1 MSAALPPAGV
11 ILLGGVHGA
20 LAAARTLGRK
30 GIPVIY
36 VSDDH
41 PLPRFSRYVRAHFT
55 WSGAQAPGAVQWLLD
70 LAASRGL
77 KDWMLIP
84 CADGDVKLIAENRE
98 MLQQAF
104 RVVSLGWDD
113 LKQLG
118 DKKLLA
124 GLAAQVGIPF
134 PRSYQVESV
143 ADLAALDPAFPV
155 LLKPA
160 QREARNS
167 FSQDKVW
174 RAETREEL
182 EILYRDAAAQSGASG
197 VVVQDYI
204 PGAGHEQYSYAGVWS
219 AGEPVADM
227 TVRRVRQYPSDF
239 GISCFIETVDEPRIR
254 DVAER
259 LLRAARYEGLVE
271 IDFKFDARDDQFKP
285 LDVNTRVW
293 AWIGLG
299 EAAGTD
305 FVTVLYRLAHG
316 ESPPVPA
323 ASKSH
328 RWMHV
333 LRDAPA
339 VLSLIRK
346 GQWRGGLPAYLADF
360 RSPLAWATF
369 AWDDPVPFLVE
380 IPVTA
385 FRILRRRISR
395 E

>member
-1 MSAALPPAGV
+1 MSAALSPAGV
-11 ILLGGVHGA
+11 VLLGGVHGA

-30 GIPVIY
+30 GIPVVY

-41 PLPRFSRYVRAHFT
+41 PLPRFSRYVRESFA
-55 WSGAQAPGAVQWLLD
+55 WSGAQAPGAAQWLLD
-70 LAASRGL
+70 LAAKRGL
-77 KDWMLIP
+77 KDWLLIP
-84 CADGDVKLIAENRE
+84 CADGDVKLIAENRDA
-98 MLQQAF
+98 LQKAF
-104 RVVSLGWDD
+104 RVVSLKWDD

-134 PRSYQVESV
+134 PRSYQVDSA
-143 ADLAALDPAFPV
+143 ADLAAIEPAFPV

-167 FSQDKVW
+167 FTQDKVW
-174 RAETREEL
+174 RADTRKEL
-182 EILYRDAAAQSGASG
+182 DTLYRDAAAHSGASG

-204 PGAGHEQYSYAGVWS
+204 PGEGHEQYSYAGVWS

-227 TVRRVRQYPSDF
+227 TVRRTRQYPSDF
-239 GISCFIETVDEPRIR
+239 GISCFIEIVDEPRIR
-254 DVAER
+254 GVAEK

-271 IDFKFDARDDQFKP
+271 IDFKFDARDGQFKP

-305 FVTVLYRLAHG
+305 FVTMLYRMAHG
-316 ESPPVPA
+316 EQPPA
-323 ASKSH
+323 AAGAKDH

-339 VLSLIRK
+339 VLSLFRQ
-346 GQWRGGLPAYLADF
+346 GQWRGGLRAYLASF
-360 RSPLAWATF
+360 RQPIAWATM

-380 IPVTA
+380 IPITA
-385 FRILRRRISR
+385 FRILRRRMSR
-395 E
+395 T

>member
-1 MSAALPPAGV
+1 MSAPLPPAGV
-11 ILLGGVHGA
+11 VLLGGVHGA

-41 PLPRFSRYVRAHFT
+41 PLPRFSRYVREHFK

-70 LAASRGL
+70 LATQRGL
-77 KDWMLIP
+77 KDWLLIP
-84 CADGDVKLIAENRE
+84 CADGDVKLIAENRDA
-98 MLQQAF
+98 LQKAF
-104 RVVSLGWDD
+104 RVVSLPWDE

-124 GLAAQVGIPF
+124 GLAAQIGIPF
-134 PRSYQVESV
+134 PRSYRVDDV
-143 ADLAALDPAFPV
+143 TDIAALDLSFPV

-167 FSQDKVW
+167 FTQDKVW
-174 RAETREEL
+174 RADTREEL
-182 EILYRDAAAQSGASG
+182 AALYRDAVTQSGSSG

-204 PGAGHEQYSYAGVWS
+204 PGEGNEQYSYAGVWS

-227 TVRRVRQYPSDF
+227 TVRRTRQYPSDF
-239 GISCFIETVDEPRIR
+239 GISCFIEVVDEPRMR
-254 DVAER
+254 DVARR

-271 IDFKFDARDDQFKP
+271 IDFKFDARDGQFKP

-299 EAAGTD
+299 EAAGCD
-305 FVTVLYRLAHG
+305 FVTMLYRLAHG
-316 ESPPVPA
+316 GVPP
-323 ASKSH
+323 ASANSRDH

-339 VLSLIRK
+339 VLSLFRQ
-346 GQWRGGLPAYLADF
+346 GQWRGGMGAYLASF
-360 RSPLAWATF
+360 RRPVAWATM

-380 IPVTA
+380 IPITA
-385 FRILRRRISR
+385 FRILRRRMSR
-395 E
+395 D

>member
-11 ILLGGVHGA
+11 VLLGGVHGA

-41 PLPRFSRYVRAHFT
+41 PLPRFSRYVRESFS
-55 WSGAQAPGAVQWLLD
+55 WSGAQAPGAAQWLLD
-70 LAASRGL
+70 LAAKRGL
-77 KDWMLIP
+77 KDWLLIP
-84 CADGDVKLIAENRE
+84 CADGDVKLIAENRDA
-98 MLQQAF
+98 LQKAF
-104 RVVSLGWDD
+104 RVVSLKWDD

-124 GLAAQVGIPF
+124 GLATQVGIPF
-134 PRSYQVESV
+134 PRSYRVDSA
-143 ADLAALDPAFPV
+143 ADLAALEPAFPV

-167 FSQDKVW
+167 FTQDKVW
-174 RAETREEL
+174 RADTREEL
-182 EILYRDAAAQSGASG
+182 DALYRDAAAHSGASG

-204 PGAGHEQYSYAGVWS
+204 PGEGHEQYSYAGVWS
-219 AGEPVADM
+219 AGEPVAEM
-227 TVRRVRQYPSDF
+227 TVRRTRQYPSDF
-239 GISCFIETVDEPRIR
+239 GISCFIEIVDEPRIR
-254 DVAER
+254 DVAEK

-271 IDFKFDARDDQFKP
+271 IDFKFDARDGQFKP

-305 FVTVLYRLAHG
+305 FVTMLYRMAHG
-316 ESPPVPA
+316 EQPP
-323 ASKSH
+323 ASTDAKDY

-339 VLSLIRK
+339 VLSLIRQ
-346 GQWRGGLPAYLADF
+346 GQWRGGLPAYLASF
-360 RSPLAWATF
+360 RQPVAWATM

-380 IPVTA
+380 IPITA
-385 FRILRRRISR
+385 LRIMRRRMSR
-395 E
+395 N

>member
-1 MSAALPPAGV
+1 MSAPLPPAGV

-41 PLPRFSRYVRAHFT
+41 PLPRFSRYVRESFA
-55 WSGAQAPGAVQWLLD
+55 WSGAQVPGAAQWLLD
-70 LAASRGL
+70 LAAKRGL
-77 KDWMLIP
+77 KDWLLIP
-84 CADGDVKLIAENRE
+84 CADGDVKLIAENRDA
-98 MLQQAF
+98 LQKVF
-104 RVVSLGWDD
+104 RVVSLKWDD

-134 PRSYQVESV
+134 PRSYRVDSA
-143 ADLAALDPAFPV
+143 ADLAALEPAFPV

-167 FSQDKVW
+167 FTQDKVW
-174 RAETREEL
+174 RADTREEL
-182 EILYRDAAAQSGASG
+182 ETLYRDAAAHSGASG

-204 PGAGHEQYSYAGVWS
+204 PGEGHEQYSYAGVWL
-219 AGEPVADM
+219 AGEPVAEM
-227 TVRRVRQYPSDF
+227 TVRRTRQYPSDF
-239 GISCFIETVDEPRIR
+239 GISCFIEIVDEPRIR
-254 DVAER
+254 DVAEK

-271 IDFKFDARDDQFKP
+271 IDFKFDARDGQFKP

-305 FVTVLYRLAHG
+305 FVTMLYRIAHG
-316 ESPPVPA
+316 EPPPA
-323 ASKSH
+323 SAGAKDR

-339 VLSLIRK
+339 VLSLFRQ
-346 GQWRGGLPAYLADF
+346 GQWRGGLRAYLASF
-360 RSPLAWATF
+360 RQPIAWATM

-380 IPVTA
+380 IPITA
-385 FRILRRRISR
+385 FRILRRRMSR
-395 E
+395 D